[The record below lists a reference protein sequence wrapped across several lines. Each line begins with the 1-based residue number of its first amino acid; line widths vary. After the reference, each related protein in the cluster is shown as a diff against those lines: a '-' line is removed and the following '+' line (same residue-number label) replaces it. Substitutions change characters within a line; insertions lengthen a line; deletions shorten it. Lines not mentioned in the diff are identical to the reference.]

1 MFFDKFR
8 IVFLLVA
15 FEIGV
20 DGANILA
27 LLTSASQSH
36 HIMQTKILEELAN
49 RGHNVHS
56 SEENQSCSSILQ
68 FHFLFL

>member
-8 IVFLLVA
+8 IVFLLIA

-36 HIMQTKILEELAN
+36 HIMETKILEELAK
-49 RGHNVHS
+49 RGHNVNS
-56 SEENQSCSSILQ
+56 
-68 FHFLFL
+68 

>member
-8 IVFLLVA
+8 IVFLLIA
-15 FEIGV
+15 FEVGV

-36 HIMQTKILEELAN
+36 HIMETTILEELAR
-49 RGHNVHS
+49 RGHNVNS
-56 SEENQSCSSILQ
+56 LEKINRVV
-68 FHFLFL
+68 